1 MTASQ
6 SVEVTSHKDIWPG
19 IAGVVAG
26 GLLIAVQ
33 ALWYRTPD
41 IEGRGAIRDVVAFYA
56 DDGNRHLAE
65 ATALMT
71 LLAGLLFLFFLV
83 ALARL
88 AGNRSHQVLL
98 GGVAFT
104 VLLLVAVIAGNV
116 YAITVDHADVF
127 PVAPQTALI
136 AILLLEV
143 QYAGMVAA
151 MVAAAVMLFAVW
163 RVATAAHAAPQWL
176 GWSAFAVAVICL
188 VGPFTAWLTPL
199 LLGVWV
205 IAAGVLMILQSRE
218 KTAGHLPAG
227 PGTPEPG
234 PAGPGSSGPA
244 ASGPGTAP
252 GPTPGGAQSPPG
264 PGAASGPAPG
274 GTPGPPAP

>member
-6 SVEVTSHKDIWPG
+6 SVEVTSHKDVWPG
-19 IAGVVAG
+19 IAGVVSG

-41 IEGRGAIRDVVAFYA
+41 TGDRGAIRDVVLFYA
-56 DDGNRHLAE
+56 DDGNRDLAE

-71 LLAGLLFLFFLV
+71 LLASLLFLFFLV

-116 YAITVDHADVF
+116 YAITVDYSDVF

-163 RVATAAHAAPQWL
+163 RVATAAQAAPPWL
-176 GWSAFAVAVICL
+176 GWSAFAVAVVCL
-188 VGPFTAWLTPL
+188 VGPITAWLTPL
-199 LLGVWV
+199 LLGVWL
-205 IAAGVLMILQSRE
+205 IAAGVLMILRSRE
-218 KTAGHLPAG
+218 ETAGHTAAG
-227 PGTPEPG
+227 HTGPEPG
-234 PAGPGSSGPA
+234 PAGPG

-252 GPTPGGAQSPPG
+252 PVPGPTQ
-264 PGAASGPAPG
+264 G
-274 GTPGPPAP
+274 GTQGPPAP